1 MDAEGSVDA
10 TAVYTDKDSIPRNQN
25 FKQVFTFLATYVIEA
40 HVGFELPQSKHAWKH
55 FIEGSIQH

>member
-10 TAVYTDKDSIPRNQN
+10 TAVYTDKDSIPRNQS

-40 HVGFELPQSKHAWKH
+40 HVGFELPQSKHAWK
-55 FIEGSIQH
+55 